1 MRILI
6 AEDDRPSREL
16 LEKYLTAAGYDVAQV
31 EDGQRAW
38 EALQR
43 ERFRILIS
51 GWTMAGMT
59 GPDLIRR
66 VRAELQSGYVYC
78 IIVTAVGE
86 KSHVEE
92 GLSAGADDY
101 ISKPYRGEE
110 LLARVKIGDRILHM
124 EDRLREA
131 REQTEY
137 QAMHDGLT
145 GLLNRRA
152 IQDHAEAE
160 VKRAARTSALLSVLL
175 MDLDRFKS
183 INDRFGHSV
192 GDQALRMFAEVL
204 LENIRLYDWAGRWGG
219 EEFLCV
225 LPGTTLEGAK
235 SVAERVRA
243 NVEDTFLPIPE
254 VDELKLTVSIG
265 VANAS
270 GENGLIMLDSLVRD
284 ADQALNRAKREG
296 RNRVCVAE

>member
-6 AEDDRPSREL
+6 AENDRPARQL
-16 LEKYLTAAGYDVAQV
+16 LVKHLAAGGYDVEEV
-31 EDGQRAW
+31 EDGQQAW

-43 ERFRILIS
+43 DRFRMLITD
-51 GWTMAGMT
+51 WMMPGMT
-59 GPDLIRR
+59 GLDLIRR
-66 VRAELQSGYVYC
+66 IRSELQSGYVYC
-78 IIVTAVGE
+78 LIVTALGE
-86 KSHVEE
+86 KSHLVE
-92 GLSAGADDY
+92 GLSAGADDH
-101 ISKPYRGEE
+101 ISKPYDGEE
-110 LLARVKIGDRILHM
+110 LLARVKIGDRILQL

-131 REQTEY
+131 REQMEY

-160 VKRAARTSALLSVLL
+160 VKRAVRTAAPLGLLL
-175 MDLDRFKS
+175 MDLDHFKS

-219 EEFLCV
+219 QEFLCV

-235 SVAERVRA
+235 SVAERIRA
-243 NVEDTFLPIPE
+243 SVEDTYLPIPE
-254 VDELKLTVSIG
+254 VDELRLTVSIG
-265 VANAS
+265 VADAS
-270 GENGLIMLDSLVRD
+270 GENGLIMLDSLVRE
-284 ADQALNRAKREG
+284 ADQAVLR
-296 RNRVCVAE
+296 